1 MMIMPEQA
9 GEMSS
14 PHLRRDVNGI
24 VLVDKPAGMSSNHA
38 LQRVK
43 RLFRARK
50 AGHTGSLDPLA
61 SGMLPICLGEATK
74 MAAFLLDS
82 DKTYRFRM
90 NIGRQTS
97 TGDAEGEVVVEGPP
111 VSSEEC
117 LQRALDHM
125 RGLIS
130 QVPPM
135 YSALKHRGQR
145 LYRLARAGQEVERVA
160 RQVWIHELVV
170 ERFDASHPVL
180 RVRCSKGTYVRTLT
194 EDIARQAGTVAHVA
208 ELRRLAVAPF
218 RESAMHTLEELE
230 AEAGSPAEAQLDT
243 LLLPVDAAIESWPVL
258 ELTARE
264 ERGLLCGQP
273 VPGDPG
279 PGCGPLR
286 LYGHQGRFLGV
297 GERLSDGRVVPRRLM
312 ATAEAENRAV
322 TAAGPRVQWRASQ
335 AGKIQNGFKE

>member
-1 MMIMPEQA
+1 MIAPEQT
-9 GEMSS
+9 GGIS
-14 PHLRRDVNGI
+14 PRALRRDVHGI

-43 RLFRARK
+43 RMFRARK

-90 NIGRQTS
+90 NIGCQTS
-97 TGDAEGEVVVEGPP
+97 TGDAEGEVVAEGPP
-111 VSSEEC
+111 VPGEES
-117 LQRALDHM
+117 LQRALDGL
-125 RGLIS
+125 RGPIS

-135 YSALKHRGQR
+135 YSALKHQGQR
-145 LYRLARAGQEVERVA
+145 LYRLARAGREVERVA
-160 RQVWIHELVV
+160 RQIWIHELVV
-170 ERFDASHPVL
+170 EQFDASRPVL
-180 RVRCSKGTYVRTLT
+180 RVRCSKGTYVRTLA

-208 ELRRLAVAPF
+208 ELRRLAVTPF

-230 AEAGSPAEAQLDT
+230 TEASSPAGAQLDA
-243 LLLPVDAAIESWPVL
+243 LLLPVDAAIEAWPAL
-258 ELTARE
+258 ELTARQ

-273 VPGDPG
+273 VPGDASA
-279 PGCGPLR
+279 GCGPLR

-297 GERLSDGRVVPRRLM
+297 GERLADGQVVPRRLM
-312 ATAEAENRAV
+312 ATPEAENRAV
-322 TAAGPRVQWRASQ
+322 TAAGPRVQ
-335 AGKIQNGFKE
+335 

>member
-1 MMIMPEQA
+1 MIAPEQT
-9 GEMSS
+9 GGIS
-14 PHLRRDVNGI
+14 PRALRRDVHGI

-43 RLFRARK
+43 RMFRARK

-90 NIGRQTS
+90 NIGCQTS
-97 TGDAEGEVVVEGPP
+97 TGDAEGEVVAEGPP
-111 VSSEEC
+111 VPGEES
-117 LQRALDHM
+117 LQRALDGL
-125 RGLIS
+125 RGAIF

-135 YSALKHRGQR
+135 YSALKHQGQR
-145 LYRLARAGQEVERVA
+145 LYRLARAGREVERVA
-160 RQVWIHELVV
+160 RQIWIHELVV
-170 ERFDASHPVL
+170 EQFDASRPVL
-180 RVRCSKGTYVRTLT
+180 RVRCSKGTYVRTLA

-208 ELRRLAVAPF
+208 ELRRLAVTPF

-230 AEAGSPAEAQLDT
+230 TEASSPAGAQLDA
-243 LLLPVDAAIESWPVL
+243 LLLPVDAAIEAWPAL
-258 ELTARE
+258 ELTARQ

-273 VPGDPG
+273 VPGDASA
-279 PGCGPLR
+279 GCGPLR

-297 GERLSDGRVVPRRLM
+297 GERLADGQVVPRRLM
-312 ATAEAENRAV
+312 ATPEAENRAV
-322 TAAGPRVQWRASQ
+322 TAAGPRVQ
-335 AGKIQNGFKE
+335 